1 MKISGN
7 IEDFKILKEQHVQ
20 FYELP
25 RKKLKSIKI
34 KNKNDMA
41 YRKVMGEYNEIKTLI
56 KERLGR

>member
-1 MKISGN
+1 V
-7 IEDFKILKEQHVQ
+7 KEQHVQ

-25 RKKLKSIKI
+25 RKKLKSIRI